1 VNGRF
6 VRDLVLRRAL
16 GAAYAG
22 IVPKDRYP
30 LVILDVRLPPGDVD
44 VNVHPAKTEVRF
56 AHGFELQN
64 AVTQGLRAALQD
76 YGIQRPVQATP
87 RYTPSP
93 APVPTQVRL
102 PGAEERPAEAT
113 AFAAEALGGWRP
125 GPAPSPGPPLA
136 DARPADPPLGPD
148 APLPAPP
155 ALQPAFGPVPPGK
168 PPPRATSPNRP
179 LLPVSRFADLRVI
192 GQLKRTYL
200 LCEGAGE
207 LVIIDQH
214 AAAERVTLYKLTCDR
229 ASVVGGAQQLLT
241 PRMVRLGASRA
252 RALAPE
258 VESLLVWGLDVRFMG
273 GDTFAVHSLPG
284 PLARADLDVLLGDVA
299 DEVASG
305 APASMPQERL
315 EHFLNTL
322 ACHTS
327 IRAGDLLSHDDIAR
341 LLRDLDAVDFS
352 VCAHGRP
359 IAIWI
364 GPEELE
370 RRFHR

>member
-1 VNGRF
+1 V
-6 VRDLVLRRAL
+6 
-16 GAAYAG
+16 
-22 IVPKDRYP
+22 
-30 LVILDVRLPPGDVD
+30 
-44 VNVHPAKTEVRF
+44 
-56 AHGFELQN
+56 
-64 AVTQGLRAALQD
+64 
-76 YGIQRPVQATP
+76 
-87 RYTPSP
+87 
-93 APVPTQVRL
+93 
-102 PGAEERPAEAT
+102 
-113 AFAAEALGGWRP
+113 
-125 GPAPSPGPPLA
+125 
-136 DARPADPPLGPD
+136 
-148 APLPAPP
+148 
-155 ALQPAFGPVPPGK
+155 
-168 PPPRATSPNRP
+168 
-179 LLPVSRFADLRVI
+179 DLRVI

-207 LVIIDQH
+207 LVIVDQH

-258 VESLLVWGLDVRFMG
+258 VESLLNWGLDVRFMG

-299 DEVASG
+299 DELASG

-327 IRAGDLLSHDDIAR
+327 IRAGDVMTHDDIGR
-341 LLRDLDAVDFS
+341 LLRDLDTVDFS

-359 IAIWI
+359 VAIWI